1 MALEANGMDAV
12 LTETK
17 GEHNAQMHKT
27 VRSTLLMNCV
37 DRVKKALKHK
47 TTASEVWQLAKA
59 KYGTPSP
66 LRTAELLAEFYGVG
80 QDVQV
85 LINRK
90 RELVS
95 ILANANETVSDIKL
109 KTAILVAVRSQFQ
122 SAVVNAEPT
131 IAKMELESLESALVQ
146 AQEAKRSESKLRP
159 ARAAAVT
166 VKCEHCG
173 IAGHKETD
181 CWKKH
186 PEKLPAKFKKKK
198 ANAKTASITD
208 DESTRNTESD
218 SDYTWPADSACTQ
231 HMRGRRKWI

>member
-1 MALEANGMDAV
+1 MVMGSNAKLLARIPLLKGQANYIDWAESALMALEANGMDAV

-37 DRVKKALKHK
+37 ESVKKALKHK

-66 LRTAELLAEFYGVG
+66 LRTAELLAEFYGVKLAVG

-95 ILANANETVSDIKL
+95 ILANANETISDMKL
-109 KTAILVAVRSQFQ
+109 KTAILVAVRSQFE
-122 SAVVNAEPT
+122 STVVNAEPT

-146 AQEAKRSESKLRP
+146 AQEAKRRESKLQNRP

-166 VKCEHCG
+166 VKCEYCESQG
-173 IAGHKETD
+173 IKNPIAGINCEIQE
-181 CWKKH
+181 KKS
-186 PEKLPAKFKKKK
+186 E
-198 ANAKTASITD
+198 
-208 DESTRNTESD
+208 
-218 SDYTWPADSACTQ
+218 C
-231 HMRGRRKWI
+231 

>member
-1 MALEANGMDAV
+1 M
-12 LTETK
+12 
-17 GEHNAQMHKT
+17 
-27 VRSTLLMNCV
+27 
-37 DRVKKALKHK
+37 
-47 TTASEVWQLAKA
+47 
-59 KYGTPSP
+59 
-66 LRTAELLAEFYGVG
+66 
-80 QDVQV
+80 

-95 ILANANETVSDIKL
+95 ILANANETISDMKL
-109 KTAILVAVRSQFQ
+109 KTAILVAVRSQFE
-122 SAVVNAEPT
+122 STVVNAEPT

-146 AQEAKRSESKLRP
+146 AQEAKRRESKLQNRP

-208 DESTRNTESD
+208 DESTSNTESD
-218 SDYTWPADSACTQ
+218 SDYTWPADSTCSQ
-231 HMRGRRKWI
+231 HMRGRRM